1 LNYKDASL
9 ELQLYDPKAEAF
21 LKTQEY
27 VHSQITTV
35 GQTSKV
41 WVVQTTAYKAE
52 IDVK

>member
-35 GQTSKV
+35 GQTSEGMGGTK
-41 WVVQTTAYKAE
+41 QLHTKQRSM
-52 IDVK
+52 